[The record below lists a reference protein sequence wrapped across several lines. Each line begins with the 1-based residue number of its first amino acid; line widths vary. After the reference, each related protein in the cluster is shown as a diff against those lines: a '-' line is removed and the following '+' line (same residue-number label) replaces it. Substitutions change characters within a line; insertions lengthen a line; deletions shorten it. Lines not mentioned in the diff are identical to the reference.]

1 MRRFRLL
8 ATSLLVALCTG
19 FSSCG
24 DDVTNEIIQEVQ
36 EPDNTLELLI
46 GTWEGTGKLLDDFL
60 NSMKIIHIVMTHLI
74 VMKLKMVHLNTSLTD
89 ICLLLI
95 IRMIGDKGIG
105 KKRISFTQ
113 LLKLQKMN

>member
-8 ATSLLVALCTG
+8 ATSLMVVALCTG

-46 GTWEGTGKLLDDFL
+46 GTWEEQGKLLDDFL

-74 VMKLKMVHLNTSLTD
+74 VMKLKMVHLNTSYRYMFVH
-89 ICLLLI
+89 LLYE
-95 IRMIGDKGIG
+95 
-105 KKRISFTQ
+105 
-113 LLKLQKMN
+113 

>member
-46 GTWEGTGKLLDDFL
+46 GTWEGTRE
-60 NSMKIIHIVMTHLI
+60 VA
-74 VMKLKMVHLNTSLTD
+74 
-89 ICLLLI
+89 
-95 IRMIGDKGIG
+95 
-105 KKRISFTQ
+105 
-113 LLKLQKMN
+113 